1 MSQDWGHRGPG
12 AAGPFVQF
20 TIRRAGLKKASVM
33 TPAQRCPRRS
43 LILAEAARQPRHERR
58 PRREGHLRRAAWSA
72 WFDRRPFESIRAQAI
87 PGVVFPGTMPL
98 VYTLLSA

>member
-1 MSQDWGHRGPG
+1 
-12 AAGPFVQF
+12 
-20 TIRRAGLKKASVM
+20 M

-58 PRREGHLRRAAWSA
+58 PRREGRLRRAAWSA